1 MNSQSVT
8 PIRTTEGKK
17 TMRTLIVGAGATG
30 GFFGTRLVQAGR
42 DITFLVH
49 PHRAEQLREGLRV
62 YGPGYDETVPIRAV
76 TAGELDR
83 PYDLILMM
91 TKAWSLDAALNDVAP
106 AVGPSTTILPLLN
119 GLVHL
124 DKVNARFGRS
134 AVLGGIVRVV
144 TTVTP
149 EGAVFQLKPH
159 ATMIFGEQDRQ
170 RTERVIRI
178 EQELAV
184 PGYDLVLDEDIL
196 AAMWHKWAFI
206 VAGGTTTCLMRG
218 TIGAILATPDGKEFV
233 LDVIDQT
240 ERVAAAAGYPVP
252 EAAHAASL
260 EMFTEP
266 GSVFTSSLYRDLT
279 GGFSHEGEHLLGHF
293 VATAE
298 RYGVDVPLTRLAL
311 AQIRVHDQIRARD
324 HRSSSDREGLLK
336 V

>member
-1 MNSQSVT
+1 MMK
-8 PIRTTEGKK
+8 I
-17 TMRTLIVGAGATG
+17 LIVGAGATG
-30 GFFGTRLVQAGR
+30 GFFGTRLLQAGR
-42 DITFLVH
+42 DVTFLVR

-62 YGPGYDETVPIRAV
+62 YGPGYDETVPVRAV
-76 TAGELDR
+76 TADQLEGT
-83 PYDLILMM
+83 YDLVLLM
-91 TKAWSLDAALNDVAP
+91 TKAWSLDEAMADIAP
-106 AVGPSTTILPLLN
+106 AVGPDTAILPLLN
-119 GLVHL
+119 GLAHL
-124 DKVNARFGRS
+124 DRVNDRFGTS

-144 TTVTP
+144 STVTP

-159 ATMIFGEQDRQ
+159 ATMIFGEQVGQ
-170 RTERVIRI
+170 RTDRVTRI

-184 PGYDLVLDEDIL
+184 PGYDLILEEDIL

-218 TIGAILATPDGKEFV
+218 TIGAILATPGGKEFV

-240 ERVAAAAGYPVP
+240 ERVAAAAGYPVS
-252 EAAHAASL
+252 ETAHAASL

-279 GGFSHEGEHLLGHF
+279 AGSSHEGEHLLGQF

-311 AQIRVHDQIRARD
+311 AHVRVHDQSAAHLNRPAQPRAAR
-324 HRSSSDREGLLK
+324 LATL
-336 V
+336 